1 MVWFMEN
8 MLMLLSLG
16 NHRRIRVFG
25 YIALFSFLLKKANF
39 EPTFDIHEPTTF
51 AITLRMLIEQAK
63 YRILHAS
70 GDVVPKLHQ
79 MWNHEK
85 FQLTE
90 FYSRPRY
97 PSVCSRLVNETK
109 DLMSCILHQ
118 ITSTIPQ
125 QGLLSPQCQWGIRAL
140 GFTMQYYPEGY
151 FFEFEKKVI
160 QLSNENVLTR
170 LTDLQLRLIIIGLF
184 LVRALIM
191 EILLEPQHLGFEA
204 KPLMT
209 EEENFRILASI
220 FVYVYRIIVHDSE
233 LRMTRKFGLKFRPVV
248 VSFLAFLGRLAPLQH
263 PQTTEL
269 CDVSVV
275 SQLVDFYFVSR
286 SKWVSVSTGRLN
298 DVRENHQKMINTTTS
313 VTHKERIANSEQ
325 QRRTH
330 Q

>member
-1 MVWFMEN
+1 MVWFMQN
-8 MLMLLSLG
+8 MFMLLSLG

-63 YRILHAS
+63 HRILHAS
-70 GDVVPKLHQ
+70 GDVVPKLRQ

-90 FYSRPRY
+90 FHSRPRY
-97 PSVCSRLVNETK
+97 LSVRSRLVDETK
-109 DLMSCILHQ
+109 ELMSCILHQ
-118 ITSTIPQ
+118 ITNTIPQ
-125 QGLLSPQCQWGIRAL
+125 RGLLSPQCQWGIRAL

-151 FFEFEKKVI
+151 FLEFEKKVI
-160 QLSNENVLTR
+160 QLSNENVLTK

-233 LRMTRKFGLKFRPVV
+233 LRMTRKFGLKFRPVKMKGTLAQKLIPDNQV
-248 VSFLAFLGRLAPLQH
+248 RKITKRLGQLTIESYMRRLQSWASDYGKQIAKSHKMAVHYPLTQYKDMEQRWSWSFSGKN
-263 PQTTEL
+263 
-269 CDVSVV
+269 V
-275 SQLVDFYFVSR
+275 
-286 SKWVSVSTGRLN
+286 
-298 DVRENHQKMINTTTS
+298 
-313 VTHKERIANSEQ
+313 
-325 QRRTH
+325 
-330 Q
+330 

>member
-70 GDVVPKLHQ
+70 GDVVPKLRQ

-151 FFEFEKKVI
+151 FFEFEKVGSLTK
-160 QLSNENVLTR
+160 LSSDPLSYTGECPATQTESLIPGWSMVRGLTNTVSWPSRLGVGTCGDLFRRNGNAFAFPAKHRCLAVRLLSQRLWLRTLIVLLSR
-170 LTDLQLRLIIIGLF
+170 CGRPG
-184 LVRALIM
+184 
-191 EILLEPQHLGFEA
+191 
-204 KPLMT
+204 
-209 EEENFRILASI
+209 SI
-220 FVYVYRIIVHDSE
+220 PAHVQ
-233 LRMTRKFGLKFRPVV
+233 P
-248 VSFLAFLGRLAPLQH
+248 
-263 PQTTEL
+263 
-269 CDVSVV
+269 
-275 SQLVDFYFVSR
+275 
-286 SKWVSVSTGRLN
+286 
-298 DVRENHQKMINTTTS
+298 
-313 VTHKERIANSEQ
+313 
-325 QRRTH
+325 
-330 Q
+330 